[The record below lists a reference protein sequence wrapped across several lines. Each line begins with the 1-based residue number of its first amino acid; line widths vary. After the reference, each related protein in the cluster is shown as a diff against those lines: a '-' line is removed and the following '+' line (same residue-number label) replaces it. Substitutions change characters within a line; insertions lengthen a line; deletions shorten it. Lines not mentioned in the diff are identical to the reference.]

1 MFFMFRRVYL
11 RYRVF
16 IAMSATII
24 VCFIQ
29 GLQFMNEISETDI
42 LAQIRSEMNIHFRS
56 KSLKHRVT
64 KHCLLMNFSI
74 LRLM

>member
-16 IAMSATII
+16 IIMSATII

-56 KSLKHRVT
+56 KY
-64 KHCLLMNFSI
+64 FEY
-74 LRLM
+74 